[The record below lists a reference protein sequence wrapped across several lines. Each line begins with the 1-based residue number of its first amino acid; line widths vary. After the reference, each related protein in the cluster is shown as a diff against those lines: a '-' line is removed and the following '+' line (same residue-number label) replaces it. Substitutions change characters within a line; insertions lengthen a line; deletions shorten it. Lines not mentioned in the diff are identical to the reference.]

1 MSQTNPAPDT
11 RKKCGCGTT
20 KDAQGYCD
28 GSHAKLP
35 PKDTRKKCGCGH
47 TKDAQGYCDGSHA
60 KKS

>member
-1 MSQTNPAPDT
+1 MSQSNTPPDT
-11 RKKCGCGTT
+11 RKKCGCGNT

-35 PKDTRKKCGCGH
+35 PKDTRKKCGCGN

-60 KKS
+60 KKV